1 MIIRGTEPDFF
12 ELIDKKYGGKI
23 SFPRKSR
30 EEMFEFCKE
39 IFQMKKVPEDI
50 LDANARILLQ
60 EFRENICTEEKINVY
75 LVPLKKN
82 TKIFYQDYHGCFQG
96 NAPLYIFEE
105 EENNLWRSNSDLLSL
120 CLEIYLGI
128 ESTDR
133 IEKTRKYFDYLNC
146 IYEVD
151 FLLENTKISQLNAV
165 ELLQQTLNN

>member
-30 EEMFEFCKE
+30 EEMLEFCKE
-39 IFQMKKVPEDI
+39 IFQMKKVP
-50 LDANARILLQ
+50 
-60 EFRENICTEEKINVY
+60 
-75 LVPLKKN
+75 
-82 TKIFYQDYHGCFQG
+82 
-96 NAPLYIFEE
+96 

-165 ELLQQTLNN
+165 ELLQQTLNNTEKSIEKKS